1 MPKAKQHA
9 LPAEDAPAPPVSDDD
24 SARARASRFSF
35 FCVAVSLTLCALVG
49 ALGFVEVQVRELGAK
64 QQSSESQS
72 KEDHDTIT
80 HLERKLV
87 RVASKV
93 NDGNHSLIDL
103 IDDLKDQ
110 RDALKASARRHNA
123 KLERLLGRL
132 RVDSNGTLSSRGR
145 APLPPVGDPLGIKE
159 DDKDQGGG
167 ESAAPATPTGAAARA
182 EENPRASL
190 QKNATQEAEDDDD
203 DDDDDGKTDKRGGKQ
218 SKRGNS
224 KKHEA
229 KGRKKRGRKHG

>member
-1 MPKAKQHA
+1 MLERACSNSGIGP
-9 LPAEDAPAPPVSDDD
+9 APAFQ
-24 SARARASRFSF
+24 A
-35 FCVAVSLTLCALVG
+35 CN
-49 ALGFVEVQVRELGAK
+49 
-64 QQSSESQS
+64 
-72 KEDHDTIT
+72 
-80 HLERKLV
+80 LERKLV

-190 QKNATQEAEDDDD
+190 QKNATQ
-203 DDDDDGKTDKRGGKQ
+203 DDGTTCKAHA
-218 SKRGNS
+218 
-224 KKHEA
+224 KK
-229 KGRKKRGRKHG
+229 